1 VRKSAQSRRA
11 VSVVSLSSQS
21 VAVQTATTF
30 EGDQMTLQMFEVSF
44 STEALYFCGLFQVAL
59 LIPGN

>member
-11 VSVVSLSSQS
+11 VSVVSLSSQG
-21 VAVQTATTF
+21 VAAQTATTF
-30 EGDQMTLQMFEVSF
+30 EADQMTLQMFEVSF
-44 STEALYFCGLFQVAL
+44 STEALYFCCLFRVAL